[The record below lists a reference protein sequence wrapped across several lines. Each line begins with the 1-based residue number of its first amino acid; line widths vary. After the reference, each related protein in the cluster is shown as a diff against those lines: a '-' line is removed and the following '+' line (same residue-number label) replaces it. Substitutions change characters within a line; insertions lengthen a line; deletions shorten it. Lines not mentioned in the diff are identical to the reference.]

1 MNQRQLGTA
10 GPSVSEAGLGCMGMS
25 GIYGP
30 VEDEESIRTIQEAI
44 EAGINLIDTGDFYGM
59 GHNEMLIA
67 RAIQGRRDKVL
78 LSVKFGAMRTP
89 TGTFS
94 GFDARPVAVKN
105 FLSYSLG
112 RLGVDHID
120 IYRPSRLDPAVPIE
134 ETVGAIADLI
144 REGYVRYIGL
154 SEVSA
159 QTVRR
164 AQKIHPIVDLQVE
177 YSLVSR
183 GIERDIL
190 PALREMGI
198 AVTAYGVLSRGLLGG
213 SKPAGPKDLR
223 AHFPRFTAE
232 NLQHNARLVK
242 VLEDI
247 ATEHGVSGPQLAIAW
262 VLRQGQDIVP
272 LLGPRTRQQLRDG
285 LGALSLE
292 LSSEE
297 LRRIAAAVPAES
309 VAGTRYDARQMAMLD
324 SEQAAKATS

>member
-1 MNQRQLGTA
+1 
-10 GPSVSEAGLGCMGMS
+10 
-25 GIYGP
+25 
-30 VEDEESIRTIQEAI
+30 
-44 EAGINLIDTGDFYGM
+44 
-59 GHNEMLIA
+59 
-67 RAIQGRRDKVL
+67 
-78 LSVKFGAMRTP
+78 
-89 TGTFS
+89 
-94 GFDARPVAVKN
+94 
-105 FLSYSLG
+105 
-112 RLGVDHID
+112 
-120 IYRPSRLDPAVPIE
+120 VPIE

-198 AVTAYGVLSRGLLGG
+198 AVSAYGVLSRGLLGG

-272 LLGPRTRQQLRDG
+272 LLGPRTRQQLRAG
-285 LGALSLE
+285 LAALSLE